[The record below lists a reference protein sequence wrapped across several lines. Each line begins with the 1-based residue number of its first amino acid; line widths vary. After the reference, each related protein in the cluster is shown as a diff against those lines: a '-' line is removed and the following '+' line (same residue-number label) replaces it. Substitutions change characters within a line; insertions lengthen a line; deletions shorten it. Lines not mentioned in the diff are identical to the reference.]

1 MVYKY
6 SKETLRDE
14 YEDLAKKIFAIKDVV
29 DGYDVEVSRIS
40 VDDRAKGLINE
51 RYEDAIK
58 FDLDFSSTG
67 LLDSLDPCL
76 GVGLLYFKRAD
87 AFRMVMRTDAN
98 VMDFYYFKNMIESIE
113 LILNQVKEVIR
124 NNFKG

>member
-14 YEDLAKKIFAIKDVV
+14 YEDVAKKIFAIKDVV

-67 LLDSLDPCL
+67 LLDSLDSCL

-87 AFRMVMRTDAN
+87 AFRMAIRTDAN
-98 VMDFYYFKNMIESIE
+98 VMDFYYFKNMIASIESI
-113 LILNQVKEVIR
+113 LDQVKEIIR